1 MLDPNIC
8 IRIDKTSI
16 PYITYVIL
24 TKKAV
29 VLMHWD
35 TNMFKNLLD
44 LSCSQILKLIN
55 GLTDSV
61 GRILRVQKTKGNLAC
76 FSNADLANSYSF
88 LYPSVFAIF
97 SVKHSLIL

>member
-1 MLDPNIC
+1 
-8 IRIDKTSI
+8 
-16 PYITYVIL
+16 
-24 TKKAV
+24 
-29 VLMHWD
+29 MHWD

-44 LSCSQILKLIN
+44 LSCSHKLKLIN